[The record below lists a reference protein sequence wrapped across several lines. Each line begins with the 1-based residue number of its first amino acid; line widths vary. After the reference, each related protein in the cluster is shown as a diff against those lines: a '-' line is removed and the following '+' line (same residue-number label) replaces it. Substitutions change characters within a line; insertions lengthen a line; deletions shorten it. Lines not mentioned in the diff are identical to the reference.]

1 MEELR
6 LETQKRTA
14 KGMNEV
20 FRKYTG
26 KELTKEQT
34 DAFSTW
40 IYLPEYDAYYS
51 FQTDSMPQGAELGRA
66 CFLDE
71 KDAADLGL
79 KAGYEQ
85 LIALEWY
92 TLDEGARD
100 ETGMLLLV
108 PCEDSWQIV
117 ANLFYKEPEPVQAE
131 RTACTTKVLEGSMK
145 DEKAG
150 LTFIDGSPVYTHGP
164 CDFALISENDI
175 IILDYAA
182 NRLQR
187 YKDGQYFETISL
199 PERPGLRL
207 CVMGE
212 NAYVLRGD
220 SLLKIDLNTKEQ
232 RTVALPYLSK
242 DEGVLGTYVDDM
254 FEQDGKLYLITE
266 LYGNFCLNEETQKVE
281 KTSSAN
287 TPYSVKRTGG
297 IGGKEI
303 AVIKGARRW
312 TVDAPN
318 RYGYVIG
325 FGEDGIVYFYLY
337 DLNLNREDEGYCRIL
352 KCAAGEG
359 VAAESIVDVSKWII
373 LSHPQCFAKLG
384 ADGSVYVLALH
395 EDDFVLYKLNVGVED
410 IREQ

>member
-1 MEELR
+1 
-6 LETQKRTA
+6 
-14 KGMNEV
+14 
-20 FRKYTG
+20 
-26 KELTKEQT
+26 
-34 DAFSTW
+34 
-40 IYLPEYDAYYS
+40 
-51 FQTDSMPQGAELGRA
+51 
-66 CFLDE
+66 
-71 KDAADLGL
+71 
-79 KAGYEQ
+79 
-85 LIALEWY
+85 
-92 TLDEGARD
+92 
-100 ETGMLLLV
+100 
-108 PCEDSWQIV
+108 
-117 ANLFYKEPEPVQAE
+117 
-131 RTACTTKVLEGSMK
+131 
-145 DEKAG
+145 
-150 LTFIDGSPVYTHGP
+150 
-164 CDFALISENDI
+164 
-175 IILDYAA
+175 
-182 NRLQR
+182 
-187 YKDGQYFETISL
+187 
-199 PERPGLRL
+199 
-207 CVMGE
+207 MGE

-232 RTVALPYLSK
+232 STVALPYLSK

-303 AVIKGARRW
+303 TVIKGARRW
-312 TVDAPN
+312 TIDAPN

-337 DLNLNREDEGYCRIL
+337 DLNLNREDEGYCCIL